1 MASSRRRHITKS
13 LVQQHGETLGCSA
26 CSHGN
31 VLRQISAADQSKR
44 DRRDSSDSEC
54 CGRSKSDRRRG
65 VNRAAVCDEARHVE
79 TPSCWDE
86 EMCGGQSNVFVSKES
101 SHTPSSVVLTF
112 ECWGRRSC
120 IGRRGPASGTV
131 ECLRTD
137 VQLGET
143 DNVSQQEYS
152 TGHSPQVTLSN
163 ERKKCCVW
171 RRKR

>member
-13 LVQQHGETLGCSA
+13 LVQQHGETPGCSA

-65 VNRAAVCDEARHVE
+65 VNRAAVCDAARHVE

-86 EMCGGQSNVFVSKES
+86 ERCGGKSNVFGSKKS
-101 SHTPSSVVLTF
+101 SHTPSSVVLQVRVLGQEELNRQTRSSVRHSRVL
-112 ECWGRRSC
+112 ENRRPV
-120 IGRRGPASGTV
+120 G
-131 ECLRTD
+131 
-137 VQLGET
+137 
-143 DNVSQQEYS
+143 
-152 TGHSPQVTLSN
+152 
-163 ERKKCCVW
+163 
-171 RRKR
+171 